1 MTRRMTLA
9 AAASI
14 AALGLVLT
22 GCGSAGGG
30 DKEALVNTLMS
41 DLTSSGAITTEQGD
55 CVRGK
60 LNELSVDEL
69 TALDADSDGD
79 AELPAGLE
87 EKVSGMLMECFAAE

>member
-1 MTRRMTLA
+1 MTRRITLA
-9 AAASI
+9 AAAGI
-14 AALGLVLT
+14 AALGLVLS

-30 DKEALVNTLMS
+30 DKEATIDSLMN
-41 DLTSSGAITTEQGD
+41 DLTSEGAVTSEQAD

-87 EKVSGMLMECFAAE
+87 EKVSGMLLECFGVG

>member
-9 AAASI
+9 VAAGIS
-14 AALGLVLT
+14 ALGLVLA

-30 DKEALVNTLMS
+30 DKDALVDGLMS
-41 DLTSSGAITTEQGD
+41 ELTTNGDVTPEQGD

-69 TALDADSDGD
+69 TALNNDSTGD
-79 AELPAGLE
+79 AAITPELE
-87 EKVSGMLMECFAAE
+87 EKITGMLMECFSAG

>member
-1 MTRRMTLA
+1 MTRRIALA
-9 AAASI
+9 ASAGICAF
-14 AALGLVLT
+14 GLVLT

-30 DKEALVNTLMS
+30 DKDALVNSLMEE
-41 DLTSSGAITTEQGD
+41 LTTNGSVTTEQGD

-69 TALDADSDGD
+69 TALNNDSNGD

-87 EKVSGMLMECFAAE
+87 EKVTGMLMECFSAG